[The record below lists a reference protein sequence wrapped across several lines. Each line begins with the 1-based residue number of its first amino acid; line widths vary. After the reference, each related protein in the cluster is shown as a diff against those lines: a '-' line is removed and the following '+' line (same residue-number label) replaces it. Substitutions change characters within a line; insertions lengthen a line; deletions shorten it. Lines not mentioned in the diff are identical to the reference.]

1 MKRTGLHS
9 LLRKHFAKKAKCKS
23 NSRNGSFFDG
33 QVSHLILTQQSSF
46 PFTEGKTEAE
56 KPTSKQQVKVAAVK
70 VEQNTSRM
78 STDYTLSSK
87 CKKKNHAK
95 YLQQPLM

>member
-33 QVSHLILTQQSSF
+33 QVSHLILTEQSSF

-56 KPTSKQQVKVAAVK
+56 RPTSKQQVKA
-70 VEQNTSRM
+70 EQNTSRM

-87 CKKKNHAK
+87 C
-95 YLQQPLM
+95 